1 MTHAFTARRGA
12 TLLGSLAAGLLLAG
26 ALAPS
31 ALAHN
36 TLIASSPEDG
46 AELDAAPDEVTL
58 TFNTSVGEGGN
69 AIVVTGPDGST
80 YEDGEVAVDGPDAS
94 VALKAPEEAG
104 EYTIAYRIIS
114 ADGHPLEEQL
124 TFTLSEEAVPEET
137 AAAEEPPAPTD
148 AAGGDDAGAD
158 ASPAARTGVAD
169 DPMSA
174 LGPVGGVVA
183 AIAAIA
189 VVAILVVRMRNRPG
203 SGGDGGNGNS
213 GA

>member
-1 MTHAFTARRGA
+1 M
-12 TLLGSLAAGLLLAG
+12 LLAG

-31 ALAHN
+31 AFAHN

-46 AELDAAPDEVTL
+46 AELDTAPDEVTL

-69 AIVVTGPDGST
+69 AIVVTGPDGTT
-80 YEDGEVAVDGPDAS
+80 YEDGDVTIDGPDAS
-94 VALKAPEEAG
+94 IALTAPEEAG
-104 EYTIAYRIIS
+104 EYTVAYRIIS
-114 ADGHPLEEQL
+114 ADGHPLEDQI
-124 TFTLSEEAVPEET
+124 TYTLSEEAVPEES
-137 AAAEEPPAPTD
+137 AAAEEPSPSSDGAATD
-148 AAGGDDAGAD
+148 SGDGAD
-158 ASPAARTGVAD
+158 ASPVARNEVAD

-203 SGGDGGNGNS
+203 GGGNGGDGNS